1 MDFDPTEQ
9 AVLESF
15 RDAPTTTDRNWLLVV
30 ALGALVC
37 VLALVMF
44 FFTDATLSFSL
55 LSLVA
60 GLVVISRGLERRR
73 RAILARIIRKYDEAL
88 ASQSQIQTAQTEI
101 IEERDR

>member
-1 MDFDPTEQ
+1 LDFNRTER

-15 RDAPTTTDRNWLLVV
+15 RGAPSTTDRSWLLIVS
-30 ALGALVC
+30 LGALVC

-60 GLVVISRGLERRR
+60 GLVVMSRGLERRR
-73 RAILARIIRKYDEAL
+73 RAILARIIRKYDEAM
-88 ASQSQIQTAQTEI
+88 AARSEIKTAQTEI
-101 IEERDR
+101 LEERDR